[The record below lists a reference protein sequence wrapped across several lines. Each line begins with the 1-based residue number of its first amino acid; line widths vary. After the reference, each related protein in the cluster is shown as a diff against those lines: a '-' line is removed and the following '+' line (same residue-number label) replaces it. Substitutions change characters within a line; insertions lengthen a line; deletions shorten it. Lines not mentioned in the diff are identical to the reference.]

1 MSQWKAKSLL
11 VLLRGGVYTQRLL
24 FFVGR
29 RAGRVGLRLAV
40 LFQKTVWLRVYR
52 RWFSFYRRHLAISVG
67 GSSWF
72 FDVIVRR
79 HVLEVCFLVIGLL
92 VVLPESVFSTQSPG
106 LPWQDTPLFQLVG
119 LSDEIGGTEEVVLN
133 LDELARGDVVPAWR
147 QGTVQQ
153 SGVGS
158 TDETVYLYTPADP
171 LSHTPGGMA
180 AVKPI
185 IVPSVGG
192 VVDVSGTPGT
202 GRKEIT
208 NYTVQTGDVLGKIAT
223 DFGISIETLLWANN
237 LTLRSYIRPG
247 DTLRI
252 LPVSGITYTIKKG
265 DTLSK
270 ISKTYGAD
278 QKEIIAFNALNET
291 GTNLVIG
298 KELVIPGGQRIA
310 AATPARN
317 IQVSTPARTVAAPP
331 SSEAPAG
338 SGYLWPTSVRRI
350 TTYFGT
356 YYRFGVHTGLDI
368 AGPKGTPLYASRAGT
383 VTYSQCTKG
392 GYGCHIMIDHGDGVV
407 TLYGHASALHVS
419 VGDSV
424 VQGQTIADM
433 GSTGLSTGPHIHFE
447 VRVNGK
453 QVNPL
458 KYVR

>member
-11 VLLRGGVYTQRLL
+11 VLLRCGVYAQRLL
-24 FFVGR
+24 FFLGR
-29 RAGRVGLRLAV
+29 RIGRVGLWIAV
-40 LFQKTVWLRVYR
+40 LFQKTVWLRIYQ
-52 RWFSFYRRHLAISVG
+52 RWFSFYRRHLAVTVG

-79 HVLEVCFLVIGLL
+79 HVLEASFFVVGLL
-92 VVLPESVFSTQSPG
+92 VVLPESVFFTQSPG
-106 LPWQDTPLFQLVG
+106 LPWQNTPLFQLVG
-119 LSDEIGGTEEVVLN
+119 LSEEIGGTEEVVLN
-133 LDELARGDVVPAWR
+133 FDDLARGDVVPAWR
-147 QGTVQQ
+147 QGAVQQ
-153 SGVGS
+153 TTVGS
-158 TDETVYLYTPADP
+158 SDETSYLYTPADP
-171 LSHTPGGMA
+171 LSHTPRGMA
-180 AVKPI
+180 AIKPI
-185 IVPSVGG
+185 LVPSAGG
-192 VVDVSGTPGT
+192 VVDVSGTPST

-208 NYTVQTGDVLGKIAT
+208 TYVVQSGDVLGKIAT

-252 LPVSGITYTIKKG
+252 LPVSGITYTVKKG

-278 QKEIIAFNALNET
+278 QKQIIAFNGLNEA

-298 KELVIPGGQRIA
+298 KELIIPGGQRIA
-310 AATPARN
+310 AAAPVRST
-317 IQVSTPARTVAAPP
+317 QVSTPARTVAAPP
-331 SSEAPAG
+331 SSEAPSG
-338 SGYLWPTSVRRI
+338 SGYVWPTSVRRI
-350 TTYFGT
+350 TTYFGA

-419 VGDSV
+419 VGDYVS
-424 VQGQTIADM
+424 QGQTIADM
-433 GSTGLSTGPHIHFE
+433 GSTGLSTGPHVHFE